1 MLIISLRGIEVG
13 SILDV
18 KSTGL
23 GAAVHEVKRGSRHV
37 EKGMSKVHKSV
48 SHKIKAPYRHHK
60 VKQEIKK
67 QETKR
72 HQRAREKTLAHN
84 RKREL
89 LNIKKETTKL
99 KLEAKKPKYNKWGDR
114 IN

>member
-1 MLIISLRGIEVG
+1 VG

-37 EKGMSKVHKSV
+37 EKGISKVHKSI
-48 SHKIKAPYRHHK
+48 SHKTKAPYRHYK
-60 VKQEIKK
+60 IKQEV
-67 QETKR
+67 KR
-72 HQRAREKTLAHN
+72 KEVNKAQRANEKTLAHE

-89 LNIKKETTKL
+89 ANIKKETARL
-99 KLEAKKPKYNKWGDR
+99 KASKPKYNKWGDR